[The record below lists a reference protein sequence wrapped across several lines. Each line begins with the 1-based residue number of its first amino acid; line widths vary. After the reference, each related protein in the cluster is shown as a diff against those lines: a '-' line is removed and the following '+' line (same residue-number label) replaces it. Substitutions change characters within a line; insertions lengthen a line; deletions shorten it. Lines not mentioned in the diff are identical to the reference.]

1 MTLWRVIS
9 VEDWAEIRRL
19 RRAEAMPIKAIARR
33 LGVSRNAVRRALA
46 KDSPPRYQR
55 PAKGSAVDA
64 FEPAIRELLRQYP
77 TMPATVIAERVG
89 WQRSITVLKDRVR
102 ELRPVY
108 LPPDPASRTTYAAG
122 DRVQCDL
129 WFPPVDIPLGFGQ
142 VGRPPVLVMAAG
154 YSRMLFAVM
163 IPSRQAPDLI
173 AGHWLLLAEHLGAVP
188 RELVWDNESA
198 VGSWRAGRPRLTADF
213 NAFRGVLGCG
223 VHQCRP
229 GDPEAKG
236 IVERG
241 NGYLETSF
249 LPGRTF
255 TSPADFNT
263 QLSAWLPVA
272 NQRIVRRIGCA
283 PVTRWEADKAAMLTL
298 PQVPPTLGWRHQV
311 RLPRD
316 HYVRV
321 DGNDYSVDPAVVG
334 RKVQV
339 VADLATVSVSC
350 AGRVVAAHERC
361 WARHQSITD
370 PAHHT
375 TALALA
381 AQARKSTRGAE
392 PELVEERDLS
402 VYDTAFGLTDGHV
415 A

>member
-1 MTLWRVIS
+1 VIS

>member
-1 MTLWRVIS
+1 LH
-9 VEDWAEIRRL
+9 
-19 RRAEAMPIKAIARR
+19 RAEGVPIKAIARR
-33 LGVSRNAVRRALA
+33 LGISRNAVRRALA
-46 KDSPPRYQR
+46 RDSPPRYQR
-55 PAKGSAVDA
+55 PAKGSCVDA
-64 FEPAIRELLRQYP
+64 FEPAIRELLRAYP
-77 TMPATVIAERVG
+77 RMPATVIAERVG
-89 WQRSITVLKDRVR
+89 WERSITVLKDRVR

-108 LPPDPASRTTYAAG
+108 LPPDPASRTTYVAG

-129 WFPPVDIPLGFGQ
+129 WFPPVDIPLGHGQ
-142 VGRPPVLVMAAG
+142 VGRPPVLVMASG

-173 AGHWLLLAEHLGAVP
+173 AGHWLLLSEHLGAVP
-188 RELVWDNESA
+188 RQLVWDNESA
-198 VGSWRAGRPRLTADF
+198 VGSWRAGKPRLTEDF
-213 NAFRGVLGCG
+213 DAFRGVLGCG

-255 TSPADFNT
+255 DSPADFNT
-263 QLSAWLPVA
+263 QLWAWLPVA
-272 NQRIVRRIGCA
+272 NQRIVRRLGCA
-283 PVTRWEADKAAMLTL
+283 PTSRWEADQAAMLPL
-298 PQVPPTLGWRHQV
+298 PPVPPTVGWRRQV

-334 RKVQV
+334 RRVDIT
-339 VADLATVSVSC
+339 AGLATVSVTL
-350 AGRVVAAHERC
+350 AGRVVAEHARC
-361 WARHQSITD
+361 WARHQSVTD
-370 PAHHT
+370 PAHHAA
-375 TALALA
+375 ALALA
-381 AQARKSTRGAE
+381 ARARTRTARQE
-392 PELVEERDLS
+392 PEVVQERDLG
-402 VYDTAFGLTDGHV
+402 VYDAAFGITDGQV

>member
-1 MTLWRVIS
+1 VIN

-19 RRAEAMPIKAIARR
+19 RRAEEMPIKAIARR
-33 LGVSRNAVRRALA
+33 LGISRNAVRRALA
-46 KDSPPRYQR
+46 RDSPPRYQR
-55 PAKGSAVDA
+55 PAKGSCVDP
-64 FEPAIRELLRQYP
+64 FEPAIRELLRAYP
-77 TMPATVIAERVG
+77 RMPATVIAERVG
-89 WQRSITVLKDRVR
+89 WERSITVLKDRVR

-108 LPPDPASRTTYAAG
+108 LPPDPASRTTYVAG

-129 WFPPVDIPLGFGQ
+129 WFPPVDIPLGHGQ
-142 VGRPPVLVMAAG
+142 VGRPPVLVMASG

-163 IPSRQAPDLI
+163 IPSRQASDLI
-173 AGHWLLLAEHLGAVP
+173 AAHWLLLSEHLGAVP
-188 RELVWDNESA
+188 RQLVWDNESA
-198 VGSWRAGRPRLTADF
+198 VGSWRAGKPRLTEDF
-213 NAFRGVLGCG
+213 DAFRGVLGCG

-255 TSPADFNT
+255 DSPADFNT
-263 QLSAWLPVA
+263 QLWAWLPVA
-272 NQRIVRRIGCA
+272 NQRIVRRLGCA
-283 PVTRWEADKAAMLTL
+283 PNSRWEADKAAMLSL
-298 PQVPPTLGWRHQV
+298 PPVPPMVGWRRQV

-321 DGNDYSVDPAVVG
+321 DGNDYSVDPAAVG
-334 RKVQV
+334 RKVDIT
-339 VADLATVSVSC
+339 AGLATVSVTL
-350 AGRVVAAHERC
+350 AGRVVAEHERC

-370 PAHHT
+370 PAHHAA
-375 TALALA
+375 ALTLA
-381 AQARKSTRGAE
+381 ARAHKPLPRPE
-392 PELVEERDLS
+392 PDVVEERDLG
-402 VYDTAFGLTDGHV
+402 VYDAAFGITDGQV